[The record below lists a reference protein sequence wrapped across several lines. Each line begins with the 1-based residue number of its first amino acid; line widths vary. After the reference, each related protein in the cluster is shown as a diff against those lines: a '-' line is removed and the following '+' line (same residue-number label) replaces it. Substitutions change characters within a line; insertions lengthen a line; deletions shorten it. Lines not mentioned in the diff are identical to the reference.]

1 MISIVAATQKRME
14 PESEAMLAAL
24 ERAMEKK

>member
-1 MISIVAATQKRME
+1 MISFVAATQKRME
-14 PESEAMLAAL
+14 PETEAMLAAL